1 MADRDELAVGV
12 DLGGTS
18 LYAAVVN
25 TGTGEVLGESK
36 CKTKPQRG
44 AVKVTERIVTTIAS
58 AMSNA
63 GIRRDDLVGVGIG
76 VPGPI
81 DSRAGIVIRLTN
93 MGPTWDGFPLAQTLA
108 KLSGLSVIIDN
119 DVNVG
124 AVGEHRFGAGRGVSD
139 MVALFVGTGLGGGII
154 LNGELRTGFRG
165 SAGEVGHMLV
175 AADGELCGCGERGHA
190 EAYASRTA
198 IERNIRAAI
207 QAGEPSLLAQELEK
221 NGSLRLTAKYIQR
234 AYEAGDAVTVKAV
247 ESAQYYLG
255 LLIAD
260 CVNLLDPEAIV
271 VGGGVLE
278 RMGDAYLEPVRGVA
292 RQHFLNQSAME
303 SVRIVSAEL
312 GDSSGAIGAAVQA
325 CRRLQRVAF

>member
-1 MADRDELAVGV
+1 MVDKDELAVGV

-25 TGTGEVLGESK
+25 TGTGQILGEAK
-36 CKTKPQRG
+36 CKTKPKRG
-44 AVKVTERIVTTIAS
+44 AVGVTERVVTTIAS
-58 AMSNA
+58 AMSEGGVRA
-63 GIRRDDLVGVGIG
+63 EDVVGVGIG

-81 DSRAGIVIRLTN
+81 DTRAGIVIRLTN

-108 KLSGLSVIIDN
+108 KLSGLSVVIEN

-139 MVALFVGTGLGGGII
+139 LIALFVGTGLGGGVI
-154 LNGELRTGFRG
+154 LGGKLRTGFRG

-175 AADGELCGCGERGHA
+175 AAEGETCGCGEKGHA

-198 IERNIRAAI
+198 IERSICRAI
-207 QAGEPSLLAQELEK
+207 DTGEACMLAEIVQK
-221 NGSLRLTAKYIQR
+221 DKSARLTAKYIQR
-234 AYEAGDAVTVKAV
+234 AYEAGDDVVVKAV
-247 ESAQYYLG
+247 QSAQYYLG

-292 RQHFLNQSAME
+292 RQHFLNKNAME
-303 SVRIVSAEL
+303 SVRIVAAEL

-325 CRRLQRVAF
+325 SQRLQRAAF